1 MHEEYADISSPFDLN
16 DTSKVYPSQST
27 YMYGFPVYL
36 LFNDKSSMIKIQYN
50 TMNNHLPTKHYKQ

>member
-16 DTSKVYPSQST
+16 DTSKIYLSQST

-36 LFNDKSSMIKIQYN
+36 LFNDKSRMIKIQYN
-50 TMNNHLPTKHYKQ
+50 TMNNHLSTKH

>member
-16 DTSKVYPSQST
+16 DASKVYLSQST

-36 LFNDKSSMIKIQYN
+36 LFNDKSRMIKIQYN
-50 TMNNHLPTKHYKQ
+50 TMNNHLSTKQ